1 MNQTMTAAILRSLL
15 TNGSVLPCSPIRIE
29 VDGALAELVSVR
41 MTCRLTE
48 PDCNGERKT
57 AEVPA
62 VVLDIRTAK

>member
-1 MNQTMTAAILRSLL
+1 
-15 TNGSVLPCSPIRIE
+15 